1 MAVITLK
8 GMDFYSFHGHFVEE
22 QLIGTHFEVDL
33 KVETD
38 TGSAEISDKLE
49 DTLDYQSLYN
59 LVKAEM
65 KKDSKL
71 LEHVARRI
79 IDSVCD
85 NFPQV
90 KNAEVT
96 VSKLNPPLGG
106 KMKSVSITLN
116 SE

>member
-1 MAVITLK
+1 
-8 GMDFYSFHGHFVEE
+8 MDFYSFHGHFKEE

-33 KVETD
+33 SVETE
-38 TGSAEISDKLE
+38 TEPAEISDKLE

-65 KKDSKL
+65 KKDANL

-79 IDSVCD
+79 IDSICKM
-85 NFPQV
+85 FPQV

-96 VSKLNPPLGG
+96 VSKLNPSLGG
-106 KMKSVSITLN
+106 KIKLVSITLRKP
-116 SE
+116 